1 MELPPKIDEINALK
15 QFNKQENRK
24 LIALVLWAFLMTF
37 SLARLIVYLIVANVL
52 PNFFLEVRGVHI
64 HHFSYG
70 VVILC
75 LVGFYLL
82 LGQRSKK
89 NMRFA
94 ALWYGL
100 GLGLTFDE
108 FGMWVRLEDNYWLRQ
123 SYDAVIIVALLLL
136 NIAYFKPF
144 IKILYEIFYS
154 KPKKIIKKAKE
165 KRAIKKLTPTRPE
178 SF

>member
-1 MELPPKIDEINALK
+1 MDDILALK
-15 QFNKQENRK
+15 QLNKQENRK

-37 SLARLIVYLIVANVL
+37 SLSRLIVYLIIANFL

-75 LVGFYLL
+75 VVGFYLL

-108 FGMWVRLEDNYWLRQ
+108 FGMWVRLEDNYWMRQ
-123 SYDAVIIVALLLL
+123 SYDAVVIVALLLL
-136 NIAYFKPF
+136 NIAYFRPF
-144 IKILYEIFYS
+144 IKIAYETLYS
-154 KPKKIIKKAKE
+154 KPKTLIKKVKN
-165 KRAIKKLTPTRPE
+165 KRAEKKSIQVPPE

>member
-1 MELPPKIDEINALK
+1 MDDLLALK
-15 QFNKQENRK
+15 QLNKQENRK

-52 PNFFLEVRGVHI
+52 PNFFLEVRDVHI

-75 LVGFYLL
+75 VVGFYLL
-82 LGQRSKK
+82 LGQHSKK
-89 NMRFA
+89 NMRFV

-100 GLGLTFDE
+100 GLLTFDE
-108 FGMWVRLEDNYWLRQ
+108 FGMWVRLEDNYWIRQ
-123 SYDAVIIVALLLL
+123 SYDAVVVVALILL

-144 IKILYEIFYS
+144 IKIAYETLYS
-154 KPKKIIKKAKE
+154 KPKTLIKKTKD
-165 KRAIKKLTPTRPE
+165 KRTKKNY
-178 SF
+178 SSAS